1 MITLKYLV
9 LGLTC
14 LGFRLG
20 YLPGL
25 PTNRAP
31 IAIVGSAFVV
41 VLGILNL
48 KTVWGVRT
56 YAPVIRCPLRKSYG
70 LFYT

>member
-9 LGLTC
+9 LGLTY
-14 LGFRLG
+14 LGFGLG
-20 YLPGL
+20 YLRGL
-25 PTNRAP
+25 RTNRAP
-31 IAIVGSAFVV
+31 IAIVGLAFVMV
-41 VLGILNL
+41 VGILNL

-56 YAPVIRCPLRKSYG
+56 YALVIMCPLRKSYG